1 MKENLMKIKDNIQ
14 KKTVMNF
21 HLKTPKMNHPVMNRP
36 ATFKISTLHKMTLI
50 KQRLKYL
57 NKKMIKIKD

>member
-36 ATFKISTLHKMTLI
+36 ATFKIST
-50 KQRLKYL
+50 
-57 NKKMIKIKD
+57 